1 MSNALELAF
10 EIAKQ
15 EERDLTLLYAHRHG
29 GFALEGSEICTDR
42 HGDSNLAAKEYLLKY
57 VERLT
62 GELDKH
68 TRNLNRV
75 HALRQ
80 KIFSEFP
87 MLAVK

>member
-15 EERDLTLLYAHRHG
+15 EERDLALLYAHRHG

-42 HGDSNLAAKEYLLKY
+42 HGDPNLAAKEYPAKY
-57 VERLT
+57 AERLAKEEEEHST
-62 GELDKH
+62 K
-68 TRNLNRV
+68 RNRA
-75 HALRQ
+75 HALRN